1 MSQPADPPAQP
12 PPDPQQPPGQQQP
25 APAVQPAEQKRF
37 RLALFLPA
45 VLAAVAALLV
55 GIGIGTWG
63 GGGWGDRGGVG
74 RTTAAPAPAVTVTET
89 VERTVEGGG
98 APTEEP
104 TAEPSTEPTEARYN
118 PNPKDFKIG
127 IKILEEMCHG
137 ELGCDVNFQ
146 IVPSY
151 VGSQAF
157 PTKGTT
163 EVTYE
168 VTGGTSTITNTFE
181 VDGNGTMTFDEKESA
196 EIASSSR
203 KLVAKATSVTYNEFG

>member
-1 MSQPADPPAQP
+1 MSQPADPPAQ
-12 PPDPQQPPGQQQP
+12 QPPTHQPPVQQQP

-89 VERTVEGGG
+89 VERTVGGGG
-98 APTEEP
+98 APSEEP
-104 TAEPSTEPTEARYN
+104 TAEPSTEPTEAGYN
-118 PNPKDFKIG
+118 PKPTDFKIG
-127 IKILEEMCHG
+127 IKVLEKMCHG
-137 ELGCDVNFQ
+137 QLGCDVNFQ

-151 VGSQAF
+151 VGSQAL
-157 PTKGTT
+157 PAKGTT

-168 VTGGTSTITNTFE
+168 VIGGTSTITNTFE
-181 VDGNGTMTFDEKESA
+181 VDGNGTMTFDEKETV
-196 EIASSSR
+196 EIASSSG
-203 KLVAKATSVTYNEFG
+203 KLVAKATLATYNEFG